1 LSSNKIIL
9 SGMNFF
15 GYHGVSSEE
24 RKLGA
29 QFLVDLE
36 IGIDLS
42 TPAST
47 DLISDTVD
55 YSQVFDVVKAIVNGD
70 SHKLVET
77 LTKTIGTEI
86 LLVFRL
92 ADVVTVRVWKL
103 NPAIG
108 GGLLKSAGVEMS
120 FIRDI
125 N

>member
-1 LSSNKIIL
+1 
-9 SGMNFF
+9 MNFF

-36 IGIDLS
+36 IDIDLS

-55 YSQVFDVVKAIVNGD
+55 YSQVFDVVRAIVNGD

-125 N
+125 H